1 MDNDIA
7 QSIEKHMEGTNLG
20 LAALAEVLA
29 KMDERLSEDEE
40 ADYDQQLQL
49 EEDEARTEL
58 VKEIAGEVFEVLK
71 AEGAGIGNAD
81 SKTTNKAEQGNI
93 KGGAD
98 SDDSSKT
105 VTPDTS
111 LATAGRPTESP
122 TGSSLDHDS
131 PGGSQLNTTSQKAWE
146 GDEKDDERRKSKKE
160 EDEDEQIRDLRLEL
174 EDLKASINDQVS
186 DGVAAR
192 LNKSGFKEA
201 NTLKAPRMIDLGAD
215 AAPLSKDVST
225 EEDLLDILVKMD
237 DKEVRRLESKVMG
250 GDYDGVPIE
259 ILKSFGITG

>member
-29 KMDERLSEDEE
+29 KMDARLSEDEE
-40 ADYDQQLQL
+40 AEYEQQLQL
-49 EEDEARTEL
+49 EEDSARYEL
-58 VKEIAGEVFEVLK
+58 VKEIAGEIFDVLK
-71 AEGAGIGNAD
+71 AEGAGIGVGD
-81 SKTTNKAEQGNI
+81 SKTTNKAEQGNL

-105 VTPDTS
+105 ISPDTS
-111 LATAGRPTESP
+111 TATAGRPTESP

-131 PGGSQLNTTSQKAWE
+131 PGGSQLNTTSQKAEEEYDEWDE
-146 GDEKDDERRKSKKE
+146 DDDEKKLRHLKK
-160 EDEDEQIRDLRLEL
+160 EL
-174 EDLKASINDQVS
+174 EDLKTSINDQVT

-201 NTLKAPRMIDLGAD
+201 NTLKAPALIDLGAGEQ
-215 AAPLSKDVST
+215 PLQKGSIT
-225 EEDLLDILVKMD
+225 TQEDLLDVLVKMD
-237 DKEVRRLESKVMG
+237 DKEVRRLEGKVMA
-250 GDYDGVPIE
+250 GDYEGVPTE
-259 ILKSFGITG
+259 ILQSFGITG

>member
-29 KMDERLSEDEE
+29 KMDARLSEDEE
-40 ADYDQQLQL
+40 ADYEEQLQL
-49 EEDEARTEL
+49 EEYSARTEL

-71 AEGAGIGNAD
+71 AEGAGIGVGD
-81 SKTTNKAEQGNI
+81 SKSTNKAEKGNL

-98 SDDSSKT
+98 SDDGSKT
-105 VTPDTS
+105 ISPDTS
-111 LATAGRPTESP
+111 TATAGRPTESP

-131 PGGSQLNTTSQKAWE
+131 PGGSQLNTTSQKAQE
-146 GDEKDDERRKSKKE
+146 E
-160 EDEDEQIRDLRLEL
+160 EDELTEEERQRLALQRMSKEL
-174 EDLKASINDQVS
+174 DDLKSSINDQVT

-201 NTLKAPRMIDLGAD
+201 NTLKAPALIDLGAGEQ
-215 AAPLSKDVST
+215 PLQKGSIT
-225 EEDLLDILVKMD
+225 TQEDLLDVLVKMD
-237 DKEVRRLESKVMG
+237 DKEVRRLEGKVMA
-250 GDYDGVPIE
+250 GDYDGVPTE
-259 ILKSFGITG
+259 ILQSFGING